1 MFFNVL
7 IKVITCPFRLK
18 MKHKRIE
25 AYNKIWGKVRNLM
38 KKEFDNGPV
47 HNKKCLK
54 TKIKFVMVVL
64 TQIFTIMECLKK
76 VLIVFVCQ

>member
-1 MFFNVL
+1 MSFS
-7 IKVITCPFRLK
+7 IKDETLL
-18 MKHKRIE
+18 E
-25 AYNKIWGKVRNLM
+25 AYNKIWGKVRNIM
-38 KKEFDNGPV
+38 MKEFDNGPV